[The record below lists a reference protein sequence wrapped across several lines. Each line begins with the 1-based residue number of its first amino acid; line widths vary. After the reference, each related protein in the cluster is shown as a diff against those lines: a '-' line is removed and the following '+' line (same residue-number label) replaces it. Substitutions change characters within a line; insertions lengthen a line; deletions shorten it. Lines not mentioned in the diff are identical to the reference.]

1 MEEQVG
7 SHGWDVV
14 LQGREEFQTNV
25 IIKGAEN
32 ELMFLSP
39 SIIFAQL
46 AEGRHGSSHPVNCE
60 VSVECRGD
68 PATFST
74 GMMSALEEYL
84 AVCIVART
92 APSL

>member
-25 IIKGAEN
+25 IIKGVDN

-46 AEGRHGSSHPVNCE
+46 AEGRHGSSHPVK
-60 VSVECRGD
+60 
-68 PATFST
+68 PLL
-74 GMMSALEEYL
+74 SAEE
-84 AVCIVART
+84 IQQHF
-92 APSL
+92 PQE